1 MNQTINALR
10 TRAIRSTE
18 ALILRSKQ
26 GDRDAFRELV
36 DAHQQYAF
44 ALAFRVLCDEDDARD
59 VVQESFISIWKHI
72 LEYNPR
78 NLFTTWM
85 YRIVT
90 NKAKDRLKANI
101 RRENVMSRDVPAMN
115 AASGSNMLDQELANK
130 DLAERIRSLAEN
142 LPITQRLVFILRD
155 IQDLSVPETAEALS
169 ISQGSVKTHLSHA
182 RAYLR
187 RAITDIDTTTR
198 GV

>member
-1 MNQTINALR
+1 
-10 TRAIRSTE
+10 
-18 ALILRSKQ
+18 
-26 GDRDAFRELV
+26 LV

-44 ALAFRVLCDEDDARD
+44 ALAFRILCDEDDARD

-169 ISQGSVKTHLSHA
+169 ISQGSVKTHLCHA